1 MLPLDELPFEK
12 SPDGS
17 GAGRVSRLNAS
28 FGADPRDEVA
38 DGADEPA
45 K

>member
-17 GAGRVSRLNAS
+17 GAGRVSRLNPS
-28 FGADPRDEVA
+28 FGTDPRDEVA
-38 DGADEPA
+38 DGAAEPA